1 MSFLDII
8 ERAKAYLERHH
19 RMSLRA
25 LRREFD
31 LDDEA
36 VEELVEELVEVQQVA
51 VLDGKTLASSSTI
64 LDPPDRKYSRAVP
77 WKQRDV
83 CSDPGPDGR

>member
-36 VEELVEELVEVQQVA
+36 VEELVAELARVQQVA
-51 VLDGKTLASSSTI
+51 VLDDKTLIWADQTGSPGARSEEVA
-64 LDPPDRKYSRAVP
+64 RVP
-77 WKQRDV
+77 
-83 CSDPGPDGR
+83 PGP